1 MRARARSLP
10 CIFTRAGGM
19 QSVSTTAAEWSSTF
33 CAGCTWFYLY
43 RLGLVKLEIL
53 VLPRDAEAI
62 VLRIFW
68 KYIETMRTIQS
79 TYWLEPAG
87 SHGVWG
93 LDDYHF
99 LPFLWGAAQL
109 MDHSFLRP
117 KSIHDKEIVD
127 ECARDYMYFACI
139 QNINAIKTESL
150 RWHSP
155 MLDDISGVRS
165 WSKVNQGM
173 VKMYRAEVLR
183 KLPIAQ
189 HIYFGTLVNFGAP
202 DTDVGDV
209 EEDEHG
215 HRFQVG
221 EAHGHAS
228 HGHGEGQA
236 AGWGD
241 CCGIPIPS
249 AFAAAEQGQ
258 GAAARTPIR
267 RIPFD

>member
-1 MRARARSLP
+1 
-10 CIFTRAGGM
+10 
-19 QSVSTTAAEWSSTF
+19 
-33 CAGCTWFYLY
+33 
-43 RLGLVKLEIL
+43 
-53 VLPRDAEAI
+53 
-62 VLRIFW
+62 
-68 KYIETMRTIQS
+68 
-79 TYWLEPAG
+79 
-87 SHGVWG
+87 
-93 LDDYHF
+93 
-99 LPFLWGAAQL
+99 
-109 MDHSFLRP
+109 
-117 KSIHDKEIVD
+117 
-127 ECARDYMYFACI
+127 
-139 QNINAIKTESL
+139 
-150 RWHSP
+150 